1 PQRAAPCRQ
10 ALRVIHTLDADA
22 DELAGD
28 TERRQRGRAVGRPR
42 RGAEVGRDADRK
54 RPHVGRVLAADDR
67 EAVPFDPPLDGAL
80 DGLEEVVAVELRV
93 EADEVGAQHPEQ
105 DVRLPGAD
113 ADGLEVR
120 PRNVPEERHARVGA
134 RLLHETGQQREV
146 VVLHEHDRRLDRLHL
161 LEQRLRE
168 ALVHRAIVPPVG
180 GAEARALVRASPV
193 TSRAGEPKRLSSA
206 SGGGATGRPAFICLV
221 HSAMRAIGRVTD
233 QRTRAQVMPVTSSIS
248 TPIRTAVRR
257 QRSHSPES
265 RYWASRRTAAAPA
278 ARSSC
283 CTGTTWTQVSRPATF
298 WKPATGSLL
307 RTASLTSGDSGPRN
321 GRTSAVAASTPPNVS

>member
-1 PQRAAPCRQ
+1 MMGPSAVTSPLAGSCSRTTRPSRTWLTGSRLDTTKTGRRPKRISTNCLRRSSVHTLSPASRSRASCSA
-10 ALRVIHTLDADA
+10 ALR
-22 DELAGD
+22 
-28 TERRQRGRAVGRPR
+28 
-42 RGAEVGRDADRK
+42 
-54 RPHVGRVLAADDR
+54 
-67 EAVPFDPPLDGAL
+67 
-80 DGLEEVVAVELRV
+80 
-93 EADEVGAQHPEQ
+93 
-105 DVRLPGAD
+105 
-113 ADGLEVR
+113 
-120 PRNVPEERHARVGA
+120 
-134 RLLHETGQQREV
+134 
-146 VVLHEHDRRLDRLHL
+146 
-161 LEQRLRE
+161 
-168 ALVHRAIVPPVG
+168 
-180 GAEARALVRASPV
+180 ARASVRASPV
-193 TSRAGEPKRLSSA
+193 TSLASEPKRLSSA

-307 RTASLTSGDSGPRN
+307 RIASLTSGDSGPRN